1 MTKIN
6 KTFFAF
12 FRDND
17 DYYPLSQGFYEY
29 NTLSDLRRFKEYYFY
44 HIDNDEFQKYEIHK
58 IIESYYN
65 GFKIVIAYNFS
76 YLNEE
81 SVEVK
86 EYISDKYDYS
96 DCLNC
101 AKEII
106 GDMEAN

>member
-12 FRDND
+12 FRNGD
-17 DYYPLSQGFYEY
+17 DCYPLSQGFYEY
-29 NTLSDLRRFKEYYFY
+29 NTLSDLRRFREYYFY
-44 HIDNDEFQKYEIHK
+44 HPDNDEFQKYVIHK
-58 IIESYYN
+58 IIKSYYN

-76 YLNEE
+76 SLDGE
-81 SVEVK
+81 SVEAK

-96 DCLNC
+96 DCLNY

-106 GDMEAN
+106 DDMEAN